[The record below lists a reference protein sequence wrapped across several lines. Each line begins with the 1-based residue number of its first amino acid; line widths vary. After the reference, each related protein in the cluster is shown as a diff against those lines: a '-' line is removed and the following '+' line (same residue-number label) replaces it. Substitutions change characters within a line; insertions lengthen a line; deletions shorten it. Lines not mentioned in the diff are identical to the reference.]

1 MPSMSGTRIQIKEV
15 YLYNANTG
23 FMVEGIFTLMGI
35 AGCIILA
42 LAIIAFIAYW
52 AFMGLMF
59 IVGVLLLLWERI
71 NKK

>member
-1 MPSMSGTRIQIKEV
+1 MSGTRIQIKEV

-35 AGCIILA
+35 AGCVIVA
-42 LAIIAFIAYW
+42 LVIIAFIAYW
-52 AFMGLMF
+52 AFMGLMV
-59 IVGVLLLLWERI
+59 IIGGLLLLWERI